1 MKGAVIYSP
10 GDIRVVD
17 LEIPKPSPEEVLI
30 QVAACGVCGTE
41 HTLYTG
47 GYYANYPV
55 VLGHEF
61 AGVVMEVG
69 EKVTKFK
76 TGDRVTVDPNRVCHK
91 CDYCQIGRVHLCADL
106 VTYGITHNGGDAD
119 FMVAAEENVYRL
131 PDSMT
136 LEEGA
141 FVEPLACALRAFEV
155 AEIELGDTVLV
166 LGAGSMGNLITQCVA
181 LSGAAN
187 VITSEPI
194 KLRRDL
200 ALKNGATMVI
210 DPMTQD
216 VDAEVRKVKRI
227 GADVVIEVV
236 GGLKA
241 QSKAIGYARRGGQVV
256 FYGVSPK
263 GGKIEVSPFDIN
275 ENEIKVTG
283 SFNNPYT
290 TAQAITLI
298 ASRKIRVDNL
308 VTHRIQ
314 LERYNDIWNL
324 WGGEDTVKLMVT
336 MENGA

>member
-1 MKGAVIYSP
+1 MKAAVIYNP
-10 GDIRVVD
+10 GDVQIAD
-17 LEIPKPSPEEVLI
+17 LEIPTPGPNQVLI
-30 QVAACGVCGTE
+30 KVAACGVCGTE

-61 AGVVMEVG
+61 AGVVVEVG
-69 EKVTKFK
+69 EKVKNFAP
-76 TGDRVTVDPNRVCHK
+76 GNRVAVDPNRVCHQ
-91 CDYCQIGRVHLCADL
+91 CDYCQMGSEHLCENL
-106 VTYGITHNGGDAD
+106 ITLGITHNGGDAEYTLAD
-119 FMVAAEENVYRL
+119 EENVYLL

-155 AEIELGDTVLV
+155 ANIRLGDIVLV

-187 VITSEPI
+187 IIVSEPI
-194 KLRRDL
+194 QLRREL
-200 ALKNGATMVI
+200 ALANGATHVV
-210 DPMTQD
+210 DPTTQD
-216 VDAEVRKVKRI
+216 VDAEVRKFQRI

-241 QSKAIGYARRGGQVV
+241 QASAIGYARRGGQVV
-256 FYGVSPK
+256 LYGVSPK
-263 GGKIEVSPFDIN
+263 GGKIEVCPFDIN

-290 TAQAITLI
+290 TAQAVRLI
-298 ASRKIRVDNL
+298 GARKVRVDNL
-308 VTHRIQ
+308 ISHRIP
-314 LERYNDIWNL
+314 LESYNDVWKY
-324 WGGEDTVKLMVT
+324 WGGPSTVKLLVT
-336 MENGA
+336 MNS

>member
-17 LEIPKPSPEEVLI
+17 LETPEPGPSQVLI

-41 HTLYTG
+41 HTLYVG

-61 AGVVMEVG
+61 AGVVVEVG

-76 TGDRVTVDPNRVCHK
+76 TGDSVTVDPNKVCHK
-91 CDYCQIGRVHLCADL
+91 CDFCQMGSAHLCSDL
-106 VTYGITHNGGDAD
+106 ITYGITHNGGDAEY
-119 FMVAAEENVYRL
+119 MVAEEENLYRL
-131 PDSMT
+131 PDTMT
-136 LEEGA
+136 LEQGA

-155 AEIELGDTVLV
+155 ANIQLGDTVLV
-166 LGAGSMGNLITQCVA
+166 MGAGSMGNLIAQCVA

-187 VITSEPI
+187 VIVSEPI

-200 ALKNGATMVI
+200 AIKNGATLVL

-216 VDAEVRKVKRI
+216 VDSEVRKVKRI

-236 GGLKA
+236 GSLKA
-241 QSKAIGYARRGGQVV
+241 QTNAIGYARRGGQVV

-275 ENEIKVTG
+275 ENEIKITG

-290 TAQAITLI
+290 TAQAINLI
-298 ASRKIRVDNL
+298 ASGKVHVDNL
-308 VTHRIQ
+308 VSHRIP
-314 LERYNDIWNL
+314 LEQYNDVWNL
-324 WGGEDTVKLMVT
+324 WGGADTVKLLVT
-336 MENGA
+336 MK

>member
-1 MKGAVIYSP
+1 MKGAVIYQP
-10 GDIRVVD
+10 GDIQVVD
-17 LEIPKPSPEEVLI
+17 LEVPKPDPNQVLI
-30 QVAACGVCGTE
+30 RVAACGVCGTE

-55 VLGHEF
+55 VIGHEF
-61 AGVVMEVG
+61 SGIIVEVG

-76 TGDRVTVDPNRVCHK
+76 PGDRVTVDPNQVCHK
-91 CDYCQIGRVHLCADL
+91 CDYCQMGSEHLCENL
-106 VTYGITHNGGDAD
+106 ITLGITHNGGDAE
-119 FMVAAEENVYRL
+119 FTVAAEENVYLL

-155 AEIELGDTVLV
+155 ASIHLGDTVLV
-166 LGAGSMGNLITQCVA
+166 MGAGSMGNLITQCVA

-187 VITSEPI
+187 IIVSEPI
-194 KLRRDL
+194 KLRREL

-210 DPMTQD
+210 DPTTQD
-216 VDAEVRKVKRI
+216 VDAEVRKVQRI
-227 GADVVIEVV
+227 GADVVMEVV

-241 QSKAIGYARRGGQVV
+241 QSSSIGYARRGGQVV

-263 GGKIEVSPFDIN
+263 GGKIEVTPFDIN

-290 TAQAITLI
+290 TAQAVRLI

-308 VTHRIQ
+308 ISHRIPLQ
-314 LERYNDIWNL
+314 CYNDVWNL
-324 WGGEDTVKLMVT
+324 WGSPDTVKLMVVT
-336 MENGA
+336 EPV

>member
-10 GDIRVVD
+10 GDVRVVD
-17 LEIPKPSPEEVLI
+17 LEIPKPGPSQVLI
-30 QVAACGVCGTE
+30 QVAVCGVCGTE

-61 AGVVMEVG
+61 AGVVVEAG

-76 TGDRVTVDPNRVCHK
+76 PGDRVSVDPNQVCHM
-91 CDYCQIGRVHLCADL
+91 CEYCQMGSVHLCSNLA
-106 VTYGITHNGGDAD
+106 TYGITHNGGDAN
-119 FMVAAEENVYRL
+119 FMAAVEENVYLL
-131 PDSMT
+131 PDTMT

-155 AEIELGDTVLV
+155 ANIQLGDTVLV
-166 LGAGSMGNLITQCVA
+166 MGAGSMGNLIAQCA
-181 LSGAAN
+181 TLSGAAH
-187 VITSEPI
+187 VIVSEPI

-200 ALKNGATMVI
+200 AQKNGATVLI
-210 DPMTQD
+210 DSLTQD

-227 GADVVIEVV
+227 GADVVLEVV
-236 GGLKA
+236 GSLKA
-241 QSKAIGYARRGGQVV
+241 QSNAIGYARRGGQVV

-263 GGKIEVSPFDIN
+263 GGKIEISPFDIN

-283 SFNNPYT
+283 SFNNPNT
-290 TAQAITLI
+290 TAQAVTLI

-308 VTHRIQ
+308 ISHRIP
-314 LERYNDIWNL
+314 LEKYNDVWNL
-324 WGGEDTVKLMVT
+324 WGKPDTVKLMVT
-336 MENGA
+336 MKN

>member
-1 MKGAVIYSP
+1 MRAAVIYNP
-10 GDIRVVD
+10 GDVKVVD
-17 LEIPKPSPEEVLI
+17 LEAPSPGANEVLI
-30 QVAACGVCGTE
+30 KVAACGVCGTE

-61 AGVVMEVG
+61 AGVVVKVG
-69 EKVTKFK
+69 DQVTKIK
-76 TGDRVTVDPNRVCHK
+76 SGDRVAVDPNQVCHK
-91 CDYCQIGRVHLCADL
+91 CDFCRMGSEHLCEDL
-106 VTYGITHNGGDAD
+106 KTLGITHNGGDAEYALA
-119 FMVAAEENVYRL
+119 VEENVYLL

-155 AEIELGDTVLV
+155 ANVQLGDTVLV
-166 LGAGSMGNLITQCVA
+166 MGAGSMGNLITQCVA

-187 VITSEPI
+187 VIVSEPI
-194 KLRRDL
+194 KLRREL
-200 ALKNGATMVI
+200 ALANGATHVV
-210 DPMTQD
+210 DPATQD
-216 VDAEVRKVKRI
+216 LDAEVRRFKRI

-241 QSKAIGYARRGGQVV
+241 QASAIGYTRRGGQVV

-263 GGKIEVSPFDIN
+263 GGKIEISPFDIN

-290 TAQAITLI
+290 TAQAVQLI
-298 ASRKIRVDNL
+298 GSRKVRVDNL
-308 VTHRIQ
+308 ISHRIP
-314 LERYNDIWNL
+314 LECYNDVWSF
-324 WGGEDTVKLMVT
+324 WGGPDTVKLLVT
-336 MENGA
+336 MGN

>member
-1 MKGAVIYSP
+1 MKGAVIYNP
-10 GDIRVVD
+10 GDVRVVD
-17 LEIPKPSPEEVLI
+17 LDIPRPLPEEVLI
-30 QVAACGVCGTE
+30 KVAACGVCGTE

-61 AGVVMEVG
+61 AGVVVEVG
-69 EKVTKFK
+69 EQVTKFK
-76 TGDRVTVDPNRVCHK
+76 PGDRVTVDPNRVCHQ
-91 CDYCQIGRVHLCADL
+91 CDFCRMGSEHLCENL
-106 VTYGITHNGGDAD
+106 QTLGITQNGGDAE
-119 FMVAAEENVYRL
+119 FTVAVEENVYLL

-155 AEIELGDTVLV
+155 ATVQLGDTVLV
-166 LGAGSMGNLITQCVA
+166 MGAGPMGNLIMQCVA
-181 LSGAAN
+181 HAGAAN
-187 VITSEPI
+187 VIVSEPI
-194 KLRRDL
+194 KRRRDL
-200 ALKNGATMVI
+200 ALENGASLVI
-210 DPMTQD
+210 DPTTQD
-216 VDAEVRKVKRI
+216 VDAAVRGIQRI

-241 QSKAIGYARRGGQVV
+241 QASSIGYARRGGQIV

-263 GGKIEVSPFDIN
+263 GGKIDVIPFDIN

-290 TAQAITLI
+290 TAQAIRLI

-308 VTHRIQ
+308 VSHRFPV
-314 LERYNDIWNL
+314 ERYNDVWKL
-324 WGGEDTVKLMVT
+324 WGGVDTMKLMAV
-336 MENGA
+336 MGS